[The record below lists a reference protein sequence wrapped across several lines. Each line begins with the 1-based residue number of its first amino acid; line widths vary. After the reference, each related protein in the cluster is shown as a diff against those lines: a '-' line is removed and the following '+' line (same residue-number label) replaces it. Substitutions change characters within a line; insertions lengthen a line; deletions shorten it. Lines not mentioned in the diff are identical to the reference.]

1 MVLVTFKVT
10 VREDVDQE
18 AFHQTAGRMMELV
31 SKLPGF
37 RGIEWFGALQDPR
50 TQLAL
55 AQFDSHETVKAWKQ
69 NPEHL
74 LAQKRG
80 KEEFF
85 ERYHIQIADIAREYG
100 YPTEAPATATA

>member
-10 VREDVDQE
+10 VREDIDQD
-18 AFHQTAGRMMELV
+18 AFHATAGRMMELV
-31 SKLPGF
+31 SQHPGF
-37 RGIEWFGALQDPR
+37 RGIEWFGALEDPR

-55 AQFDSHETVKAWKQ
+55 AQFDSHEAVRDWKQ
-69 NPEHL
+69 NAEHL

-85 ERYHIQIADIAREYG
+85 EGYRIQIADIAREYG
-100 YPTEAPATATA
+100 FPKAG